1 MTLAIWKFLIFI
13 LKRVPYFKTM
23 LKELK
28 CKKIK
33 SQGLTRQKG
42 AKREVKAAKSVR
54 TRYVIKYKIM
64 LV

>member
-1 MTLAIWKFLIFI
+1 M
-13 LKRVPYFKTM
+13 PYFKTM

-54 TRYVIKYKIM
+54 TRYVIKCKIM